1 MLVTHVTTVHIYVI
15 GNSKLIKFYL
25 GVLYMTLDITT
36 LIEHNRLRKLLNNL
50 GKRSFNLTL
59 KPQFIL
65 TKLSEYSDVPEGD
78 GVL

>member
-1 MLVTHVTTVHIYVI
+1 
-15 GNSKLIKFYL
+15 
-25 GVLYMTLDITT
+25 MTLDITT